1 MKCFFS
7 KFLAVLLLTVLSV
20 SSVLAEG
27 TDVSLITTD
36 DFIYSTDTDEWLHF
50 LNQNPGSYQYFSL
63 DKTGNIVPNDDDG
76 GYTTNRGIHL
86 LDSVDAVLTQY
97 GDADFLPFDAASD
110 TLYSA
115 LKSNNDKNRAILDS
129 CIYYLVYTLDDTAQM
144 LFFFDGNDQAVVV
157 CYIYDTLY
165 EDSLTELSKGS
176 KGIWVKKLQKRLKNL
191 GFYSKS
197 IDGDYGKETV
207 TAVEQFQQFNGLEVT
222 GIASTDLQRLLYSNE
237 AKGIL
242 NVGNKNS
249 FVAQGKSL
257 FPFLTLAS
265 QNGYSIGD
273 AVRNGTYVFATAAKG
288 DTEYPICY
296 FVEDQKVYSVSIIER
311 KQGDIKKSGYQDC
324 VVAMAKSLNH
334 EADEGAVLE
343 ALQTAINN
351 PGIGVML
358 STNDMQF
365 IYESDEGMLT
375 VSY

>member
-1 MKCFFS
+1 MKAFFF
-7 KFLAVLLLTVLSV
+7 KVFVFLQLIALPV
-20 SSVLAEG
+20 SSVFAEIS
-27 TDVSLITTD
+27 DVSSITTD
-36 DFIYSTDTDEWLHF
+36 DFIYSTDTDDWLHF
-50 LNQNPGSYQYFSL
+50 LNQNPGSYQYFSF

-86 LDSVDAVLTQY
+86 LDSVDKVLAQY
-97 GDADFLPFDAASD
+97 GDADYLPFDAASD
-110 TLYSA
+110 ILYSA
-115 LKSNNDKNRAILDS
+115 LKSSNDQNRAILDS
-129 CIYYLVYTLDDTAQM
+129 CIYYLVYTLHDTAQI
-144 LFFFDGNDQAVVV
+144 LFFFDANDEAIVV

-165 EDSLTELSKGS
+165 DDSLPELSKGS
-176 KGIWVKKLQKRLKNL
+176 KGTWVRKLQKRLKNL

-197 IDGDYGKETV
+197 IDGDYGKGTV

-222 GIASTDLQRLLYSNE
+222 GVASTDLQHLLYSNE

-242 NVGNKNS
+242 NVNNRNT
-249 FVAQGKSL
+249 FVAQGKNL

-273 AVRNGTYVFATAAKG
+273 TTRNDTYVFATAAKG

-296 FVEDQKVYSVSIIER
+296 FVEDQKVYSVSIIEF
-311 KQGDIKKSGYQDC
+311 KHGDIKKSGYQDC

-334 EADEGAVLE
+334 EAGEDAVLE

-351 PGIGVML
+351 PGIGVMV
-358 STNDMQF
+358 STNDMQL

-375 VSY
+375 ISY